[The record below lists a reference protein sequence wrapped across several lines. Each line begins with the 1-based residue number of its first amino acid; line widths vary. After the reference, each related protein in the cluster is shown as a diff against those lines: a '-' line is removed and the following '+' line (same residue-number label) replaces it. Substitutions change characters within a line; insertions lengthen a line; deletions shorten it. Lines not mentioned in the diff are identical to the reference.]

1 MNTKIIS
8 VGNIAFIF
16 TTTQFCICILSFM
29 NNEALHCLEAM
40 KITNFEENLHQ

>member
-1 MNTKIIS
+1 LGILLLSSLLHNFVCT
-8 VGNIAFIF
+8 
-16 TTTQFCICILSFM
+16 CILSFM